1 MRALDK
7 EEFRIKLEEINRLV
21 EEKDYKGA
29 MDVVDSI
36 DWRRVKNVRT
46 LCVVGEIYAA
56 NKRYEDSRDIFLLAY
71 HRASI
76 GKNILYRL
84 VEVTLKMGNIDEA
97 TDYYEEFKSV
107 APNDNTSY
115 VLNYK
120 ILKAKNAPLHE
131 QIKVLEEYKE
141 KEFTEK
147 WSYELANLYYRA
159 GEKEKCKDLCNEMIL
174 WFSEGSYVMKAL
186 DLKMRMGVMTAS
198 DKEKYQKEMTPKLK
212 TVEEFEKEKKLKEQ
226 KEEIKEEA
234 KEEEKEETDEEI
246 TDREENMDETPEG
259 SEDLSE
265 DEEENEPEIS
275 EEESSEEESEEDSEE
290 TPEEDITFDDV
301 FDNPT
306 SDERDEPFIESIR
319 TNKEED
325 LAGAETFQE
334 RFSKG
339 LRDLLKPNKK
349 TLAEAKEES
358 RKKRRFFGGFNKEE
372 EDLKEEEDDLS
383 DDFESIPS
391 LEDEDEAEK
400 KSRSEERKNAP
411 SVFKMPE
418 FKIPASMRRK
428 KNEDAP
434 ASPEMK
440 LLNQEIHE
448 EPEEKEEKPDKEKE
462 EFSFNLEDTILAAA
476 SAQGIDI
483 PREEKKSEEE
493 KPDEEIIEED
503 LSEKEETEEEISE
516 ELQEEEVQESSEEDS
531 EDFYEEESFADEDED
546 KEEDID
552 SDVPDLDDNDFIENL
567 EKVTSEEEKEFEES
581 IRKERTDF
589 EKEIAPS
596 EEEEEDL
603 SGEFEDDEY
612 KEDDFEEDS
621 EEEYSEEDDLERFI
635 DEKNPSEE
643 ISRDDMILRDEDLT
657 DEEVML
663 FSYFV
668 NVPGMKKQILDTLKD
683 VQQGAMDRTSRSGNI
698 IVMGGAE
705 TGKTRLISSLIPAIC
720 KELNLGAAKV
730 AYVFA
735 EQING
740 KDIQA
745 IVEKLAGGFFV
756 IEKANQLDKKT
767 ARALSQAMD
776 QDTGGMIVILEDD
789 KLGMRKLVARYKFLS
804 GKFTSTINIPV
815 FTNDELA
822 AFARVYAMENGYKID
837 NMGMLALYN
846 MIGMNQ
852 KMDVPMNIGA
862 VKVMLDEAIER
873 SQSGFKLFR
882 RNSRKKDRDGYRILS
897 EKDFK

>member
-84 VEVTLKMGNIDEA
+84 VEVTLKMGNIEEA

-120 ILKAKNAPLHE
+120 ILKAKNAPLQE

-174 WFSEGSYVMKAL
+174 WFSDGSYVMKAL

-212 TVEEFEKEKKLKEQ
+212 TVEEFELEKKLKEK
-226 KEEIKEEA
+226 KEEKKEETEEET

-246 TDREENMDETPEG
+246 SDQEESMEEVSEE

-275 EEESSEEESEEDSEE
+275 DEDSEEESSEEESDEI
-290 TPEEDITFDDV
+290 PEEDITFDDV

-306 SDERDEPFIESIR
+306 SDERDEPYIESIR

-372 EDLKEEEDDLS
+372 DLKEEEDDLS

-428 KNEDAP
+428 KTEDTP
-434 ASPEMK
+434 ASSEMK
-440 LLNQEIHE
+440 LLDQDIQE
-448 EPEEKEEKPDKEKE
+448 EPEEKAEVPEKSKE
-462 EFSFNLEDTILAAA
+462 EPSFNLEDTILAAA

-493 KPDEEIIEED
+493 KPDEEIIEEVF
-503 LSEKEETEEEISE
+503 SEKEETEEEISGE
-516 ELQEEEVQESSEEDS
+516 SQEEDTQELSEEDS
-531 EDFYEEESFADEDED
+531 EDFYEEESFTDEDEET
-546 KEEDID
+546 EEDID
-552 SDVPDLDDNDFIENL
+552 SEVPDLDDNDFIENL
-567 EKVTSEEEKEFEES
+567 EKVTSEEEKEFEKS
-581 IRKERTDF
+581 IRKERTDYV
-589 EKEIAPS
+589 KEISPA

-603 SGEFEDDEY
+603 SEEFEEEY
-612 KEDDFEEDS
+612 K
-621 EEEYSEEDDLERFI
+621 EEYSEEDDLERFI

-668 NVPGMKKQILDTLKD
+668 NVPGMRKQILDTLKD

-740 KDIQA
+740 KDIPA
-745 IVEKLAGGFFV
+745 IVEKLAGGFLV

-804 GKFTSTINIPV
+804 GKFTSTINIPG

-822 AFARVYAMENGYKID
+822 GFARVYAMENGYKID

-846 MIGMNQ
+846 KIGMNQ
-852 KMDVPMNIGA
+852 KMDVPINIGA